1 MRDEAGERSRA
12 VFDAAADHFDDE
24 ELSYLVRFG
33 RRSAEHAQLR
43 VGDHVLDVACGS
55 GSSALPAAELVRPG
69 GRVLGVDASD
79 RLLALARAKADQAG
93 LDNVEFRLGD
103 MRDLE
108 LPAASFDAVLL
119 VFGVFFVP
127 DMEALAR
134 QLWRL
139 VKPGGRLVMTVW
151 ARGLM
156 EPAYGAFFEAVGAE
170 QRDLVPQAPGWM
182 RVADPADLRATL
194 VGGGIPDEALEI
206 VGERGM
212 HELPHPDEFWTIV
225 LGSGMRGSLDPLPP
239 DARERVRRRV
249 LEFIEVRGITR
260 LPIDAYYGRATKPA

>member
-1 MRDEAGERSRA
+1 VRDEAAEQSRA
-12 VFDAAADHFDDE
+12 VYDAAADHYDDDP
-24 ELSYLVRFG
+24 LAYLARFG
-33 RRSAEHAQLR
+33 RRSVEHAR
-43 VGDHVLDVACGS
+43 VGPGDRVLDVACGS
-55 GSSALPAAELVRPG
+55 GASALPAAEQVGPSG
-69 GRVLGVDASD
+69 QVLGVDVSE

-93 LDNVEFRLGD
+93 LDNVEFRVGD

-127 DMEALAR
+127 DMEALTR
-134 QLWRL
+134 QLWRV
-139 VKPGGRLVMTVW
+139 VKPGGRLVITVW

-156 EPAYGAFFEAVGAE
+156 EPAYSAFFEALGAE
-170 QRDLVPQAPGWM
+170 RPDLVPSDPRWM
-182 RVADPADLRATL
+182 RVANPADLRATF
-194 VGGGIPDEALEI
+194 VGGGVPDEALEI

-239 DARERVRRRV
+239 DARERVRHRV
-249 LEFIEVRGITR
+249 LEVIEAKSITQ
-260 LPIDAYYGRATKPA
+260 LPIDAYYGRATKPD